1 MYKDSS
7 VAKDLNKNIMKNV
20 ASKQK
25 NIFQSTNPSYTE
37 ISLSLCI
44 KYLAGNSLE
53 RYKVL

>member
-37 ISLSLCI
+37 ISLSLWI
-44 KYLAGNSLE
+44 KDLAGNSLE